1 MRKNVSSKKK
11 SVWNSQKPPSY
22 PLNKKLETS
31 LKTKLMLNK
40 KTTKELRNKQES
52 NMAVKELVLLVPQTA
67 AEANKAEVAPV
78 ELVLEFMAVTKE
90 AEEGIK
96 LNQNTN

>member
-1 MRKNVSSKKK
+1 MGVSSKKK

-22 PLNKKLETS
+22 LLNKKAETL

-52 NMAVKELVLLVPQTA
+52 NMAVKELVLLVPQPA
-67 AEANKAEVAPV
+67 AEANKAEAAPV
-78 ELVLEFMAVTKE
+78 ELVLEFMVLTKE